1 MPRARCVASRGGA
14 GFSFSCAQGFRMC
27 VRFRA
32 PTSHVRNLHVRDLR
46 FRAPTSRFRRGNGR
60 MRVRWSAG
68 VLASVTVG
76 VVGPG
81 PPSGAARPLPPAGG
95 DKEVIATRP
104 ICTACGLYAQ
114 HAAYTHNRTAY
125 THCEAKSRYP
135 DCGCRPDVF
144 AAWSSSG
151 TAWPA
156 LRYCALPP
164 AGVRERRGACPRPS
178 HMSRRHFPLAG
189 EGEGL
194 GRMGRIRTRH
204 DTRKRYRC
212 RLV

>member
-27 VRFRA
+27 VRFRAPTSHVRDLHVRA

-81 PPSGAARPLPPAGG
+81 PPSGAARPLPSAGG

-104 ICTACGLYAQ
+104 ICTACGLYA
-114 HAAYTHNRTAY
+114 
-125 THCEAKSRYP
+125 
-135 DCGCRPDVF
+135 
-144 AAWSSSG
+144 
-151 TAWPA
+151 
-156 LRYCALPP
+156 
-164 AGVRERRGACPRPS
+164 
-178 HMSRRHFPLAG
+178 
-189 EGEGL
+189 
-194 GRMGRIRTRH
+194 
-204 DTRKRYRC
+204 
-212 RLV
+212 